1 MSMITEY
8 GPGDAASSSLVGRR
22 DVWTAMRRGFA
33 GHCPACGEGKL
44 FRGFLKVADVCSACG
59 EEMHHQRADDAPPYF
74 PILVVGHVIGAMM
87 LYVEEV
93 DADLPIWIH
102 AIVWPLLTLA
112 MSLVLLPRFKGALIG
127 LQWANR
133 MHGFATALPARVR
146 LTSKVP

>member
-1 MSMITEY
+1 
-8 GPGDAASSSLVGRR
+8 
-22 DVWTAMRRGFA
+22 
-33 GHCPACGEGKL
+33 
-44 FRGFLKVADVCSACG
+44 
-59 EEMHHQRADDAPPYF
+59 MHHQRADDAPPYF
-74 PILVVGHVIGAMM
+74 TILVVGHVIGAMM

>member
-1 MSMITEY
+1 MGTEPRSFLT
-8 GPGDAASSSLVGRR
+8 GL
-22 DVWTAMRRGFA
+22 RRGGA
-33 GHCPACGEGKL
+33 RHCPSCGGGKL
-44 FRGFLKVADVCSACG
+44 FAGYLKVQDHCAACG
-59 EEMHHQRADDAPPYF
+59 HDNGQYPSDDAPPYF
-74 PILVVGHVIGAMM
+74 TILVVGHVIGAMM

-102 AIVWPLLTLA
+102 AIVWPILTLA

-146 LTSKVP
+146 LTSKAT